1 MELLIL
7 ALILMQIIVTSIMF
21 LYLRKIDDKISKRK
35 NLHTQI
41 FKKPMEHDIIE
52 DTRIRK
58 PIYRTEKLEKDKL
71 DEYFK
76 RDND

>member
-7 ALILMQIIVTSIMF
+7 ALILMQIIVSSIILIYF
-21 LYLRKIDDKISKRK
+21 RRIDDKISKRRSA
-35 NLHTQI
+35 NDTI
-41 FKKPMEHDIIE
+41 FKKPIEHDIIE
-52 DTRIRK
+52 DTRKRK
-58 PIYRTEKLEKDKL
+58 PIYRTEKLEKDSL